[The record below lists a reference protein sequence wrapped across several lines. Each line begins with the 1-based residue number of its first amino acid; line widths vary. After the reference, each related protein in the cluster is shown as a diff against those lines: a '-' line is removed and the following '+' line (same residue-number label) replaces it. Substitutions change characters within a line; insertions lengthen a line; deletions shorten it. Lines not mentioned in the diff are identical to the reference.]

1 MKCLVASKTQVERL
15 KSSTISSMSLI
26 SALISILSIA
36 LLLYMV
42 KASRE
47 LGTKLS
53 KLQSSNSKAFKETLA
68 AIHSQE
74 SSAKRREQLLY
85 LPILEKRGANWSFD
99 VSVTSHPARF
109 EALAI
114 SLESLKSQILQPE
127 NILVHISEEDYP
139 KLPDAI
145 KDLET
150 SNYIK
155 IIKCED
161 LGSGKKLIP
170 ALANQGGKPIITIDD
185 DLYFETDLFLQL
197 LIAHN
202 LYPNTVIAARVHKV
216 TQDQI
221 GSVQSFSAWE
231 KHYDHAEGPAADF
244 MPTSGAGTL
253 FPAGS
258 LHEDASNPELYR
270 KLSFNT
276 DDLWWY
282 FQARRKGT
290 LVRRLSGL
298 DTLNFI
304 DSTQEVG
311 LWKNGNQD
319 RNEVNLKALISEY
332 GNPISLKR

>member
-1 MKCLVASKTQVERL
+1 MHCLVARKLHADNS
-15 KSSTISSMSLI
+15 KSSTLLNMNLVLLMISMI
-26 SALISILSIA
+26 S
-36 LLLYMV
+36 LLLIAYLV
-42 KASRE
+42 RSSRE

-53 KLQSSNSKAFKETLA
+53 KLQSANNKSFKEITQQLLA
-68 AIHSQE
+68 QE
-74 SSAKRREQLLY
+74 VSAKRREQLLY
-85 LPILEKRGANWSFD
+85 IPLIQSKGVDWKFD

-109 EALAI
+109 DALANSLEAL
-114 SLESLKSQILQPE
+114 KNQILQPE
-127 NILVHISEEDYP
+127 NIFVYIAEDDFS
-139 KLPDAI
+139 KLPDALHN
-145 KDLET
+145 LER
-150 SNYIK
+150 SNFIK
-155 IIKCED
+155 IFKCDD

-170 ALANQGGKPIITIDD
+170 ALKKQGKHPIIAIDD
-185 DLYFETDLFLQL
+185 DLFFESDLFLQL
-197 LIAHN
+197 MINHYLF
-202 LYPNTVIAARVHKV
+202 PNSIIAARVHRV
-216 TQDQI
+216 SQDNS
-221 GSVQSFSAWE
+221 GAVEPFSQWH
-231 KHYDHAEGPAADF
+231 KHFDLAEGPADDF

-253 FPAGS
+253 FPPDS
-258 LHEDASNPELYR
+258 LHDDARNSDLYR

-332 GNPISLKR
+332 GNPILLKR